1 MTEPIPGPPGLPLL
15 GNISDLDPAHSI
27 ASLGHLAETYGK
39 SSPSPSFPASFYTNL
54 NFLGPIFKLT
64 LGGEERLFVSTH
76 ELMNELCDE
85 KRFSKMVSG
94 ALEQIR
100 NGVRDGLFTAHTGEH
115 NWAIAHRVL
124 MPGTRAE
131 MAFGPIVIREM
142 FDEMHDIASQLVVK
156 WARFGPKEKINVPE
170 DFTRLT
176 LDSIA
181 LFNSFYH
188 EEMHPF
194 VDAMVGLLA
203 ESAARARRPAVANYF
218 FRSAQQKYD
227 SDIALLKKVAAAVV
241 AERRSNPNDKKDLL
255 NAMINGRDPKT
266 GEGLAEESIL
276 NNMITFLIAG
286 HETTSGLLSFLF
298 YFLLKNPAAYQA
310 AQRQVDKVIG
320 RGAITVEHMSKLPYV
335 EACLRETLRLT
346 PTAPAF
352 TLEPLKDGPDE
363 KVILGGKYEI
373 KKGQAIIALLNQIHT
388 DPAVFGEDAQAF
400 KPERMLDEPFSK
412 LPKNSWKPFG
422 NGIRACIGR
431 PFAWQEAILTTAM
444 LLQTFN
450 FRFEDPSYQLAVK
463 QTLTMKPENFF
474 MYASLRDHID
484 PVYLEKMLQG
494 DSSKGQLADQE
505 RKVEASLSG
514 KAKKPMRILYGSNA
528 GTCEAL
534 AQSLARVASGRGY
547 HAQVESL
554 DTAVDKIPKDQPV
567 VLLSSSY
574 EGQPPD
580 NAAHFFEWLQNL
592 KGSDKLEGVKYA
604 VFGCGNHDWF
614 STFHKV
620 PKLLNSGFEEHGA
633 SKITEIGLGD
643 VAAGDI
649 FNDFDRWQDE
659 QLWPALGGDIDAEEE
674 TDLQLNVDTSSR
686 RTKLRQDVKEAVVIS
701 NEILTNE
708 GVSEKRHIVLNLP
721 TGMTYKAG
729 DYLAVLPMNNP
740 KNIRR
745 VLKCFHLPW
754 DTVLTI
760 KTGANTTLPTG
771 HPISAMDILGMYV
784 ELSQPATKKN
794 IARIAT
800 SCPDASVRA
809 EILDLAGARFE
820 EEILDKRRSPLD
832 IVEDYPSAA
841 LPLGDFLAMLPPM
854 RIRQYSIS
862 SSPLADPTTATL
874 TWSVLDTPSKAADS
888 KRFLGVASNYLS
900 SLEEGDRIHVAV
912 KPSHGTFHPPAD
924 IEKTPVI
931 MFCAGTG
938 LAPFRGFVQ
947 ERAIQMRGGRKLAPA
962 YLFIGCASPST
973 DMLFH
978 SELSQWESDG
988 VVKLFYAFSRASE
1001 NSKGCRYVQD
1011 RLWREREQMVQVFNQ
1026 GAHLYVC
1033 GSSQV
1038 GEGVAGVTKRIYKEA
1053 AEAAG
1058 KVKTDAEVEQWWEGI
1073 KGERFASDVFA

>member
-15 GNISDLDPAHSI
+15 GNINDLDPAHSM
-27 ASLGHLAETYGK
+27 ASLGNLADTY
-39 SSPSPSFPASFYTNL
+39 
-54 NFLGPIFKLT
+54 GPIFKLT
-64 LGGEERLFVSTH
+64 LGGSERLFVSTH

-100 NGVRDGLFTAHTGEH
+100 NGVSDGLFTAHTGEH
-115 NWAIAHRVL
+115 NWAVAHRVL
-124 MPGTRAE
+124 MP
-131 MAFGPIVIREM
+131 AFGPIAIRGM

-156 WARFGPKEKINVPE
+156 WARFGPKERINVPE

-181 LFNSFYH
+181 LCAMDTRFNSFYH

-218 FRSAQQKYD
+218 FRSAQLKYD
-227 SDIALLKKVAAAVV
+227 SDIALLKKVAAEVV
-241 AERRSNPNDKKDLL
+241 AARRSNPNDKKDLL
-255 NAMINGRDPKT
+255 NAMVNGRDPKT
-266 GEGLAEESIL
+266 GEGLTEESIL

-310 AQRQVDKVIG
+310 AQRQVDEVIG
-320 RGAITVEHMSKLPYV
+320 RGAITVEHMSRLPYI

-352 TLEPLKDGPDE
+352 TLEARKDGPDE
-363 KVILGGKYEI
+363 NIILGGKYEI
-373 KKGQAIIALLNQIHT
+373 KKGQAIFVLLNQIHT

-412 LPKNSWKPFG
+412 LPRNSWKPFG
-422 NGIRACIGR
+422 NGVRGCIGR

-450 FRFEDPSYQLAVK
+450 FRFDDPSYQLAVK
-463 QTLTMKPENFF
+463 QTLTVKPENFF
-474 MYASLRDHID
+474 MHASLRDHMD

-494 DSSKGQLADQE
+494 DSSKGQPVDRE
-505 RKVEASLSG
+505 RSAEASVSG
-514 KAKKPMRILYGSNA
+514 KPKKPMKILYGSNA
-528 GTCEAL
+528 GTCESL

-547 HAQVESL
+547 HAQVDPL
-554 DTAVDKIPKDQPV
+554 DTAVDKIPKNQPV

-592 KGSDKLEGVKYA
+592 EGSDKLEGVKYA
-604 VFGCGNHDWF
+604 VFGCGNHDWV
-614 STFHKV
+614 STFHRV
-620 PKLLNSGFEEHGA
+620 PRLLNTGFEEHGA
-633 SKITEIGLGD
+633 SKIAEMGLGD

-649 FNDFDRWQDE
+649 FNEFDRWQDE
-659 QLWPALGGDIDAEEE
+659 HLWPALGGDVNAEEE
-674 TDLQLNVDTSSR
+674 TGLQLDVDTSSR

-701 NEILTNE
+701 NEVLTKE
-708 GVSEKRHIVLNLP
+708 GVPEKRHVVLNLP

-745 VLKCFHLPW
+745 VLKWSHLPW

-760 KTGANTTLPTG
+760 KDGTNTTLPTG

-794 IARIAT
+794 IARIAA
-800 SCPDASVRA
+800 SCPDESVRA
-809 EILDLAGARFE
+809 EILDLAGAHFE
-820 EEILDKRRSPLD
+820 EEILNKRRSPLD
-832 IVEDYPSAA
+832 ILEEYPSAA

-874 TWSVLDTPSKAADS
+874 TWSVLDTPSKAAGS

-924 IEKTPVI
+924 IENTPII

-962 YLFIGCASPST
+962 YLFIGCVSPSS
-973 DMLFH
+973 DVLFS
-978 SELSQWESDG
+978 SELSQWENDG
-988 VVKLFYAFSRASE
+988 VVSLFYAFSKASE

-1011 RLWREREQMVQVFNQ
+1011 RLWEEREQMVQVFNQ

-1053 AEAAG
+1053 AEAVG
-1058 KVKTDAEVEQWWEGI
+1058 KVKTDEEVEVWWEAI